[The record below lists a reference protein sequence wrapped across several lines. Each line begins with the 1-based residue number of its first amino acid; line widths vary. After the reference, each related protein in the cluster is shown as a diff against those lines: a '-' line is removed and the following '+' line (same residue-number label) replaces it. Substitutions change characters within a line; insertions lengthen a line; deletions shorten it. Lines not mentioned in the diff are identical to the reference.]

1 MPIPH
6 SSSLTRVLWTKTS
19 RFGHH
24 RNSDDPSCCLNKC
37 FSSGFFLTMH
47 TIPQLQT
54 AIEFYNEAIKLFESD
69 DLNLKATYLEKRSQC
84 HIKLGDFNGG

>member
-1 MPIPH
+1 
-6 SSSLTRVLWTKTS
+6 
-19 RFGHH
+19 
-24 RNSDDPSCCLNKC
+24 
-37 FSSGFFLTMH
+37 MH